1 MEELKEILKTAVK
14 NTSAIE
20 ESLKGSFNK
29 FAIDKEANFI
39 IVQLDDDKKLRFFKS
54 GTEGTAHEEPE
65 ERIEYIKAFL
75 PGIEM
80 ILLMQDLKE
89 DETNEFFDMMQDIL
103 VQSFEKSEFHTVTY
117 AKHNKS
123 FWSTSGDEWQPLKIT
138 DFIDL
143 ENFIKVIEKTI

>member
-1 MEELKEILKTAVK
+1 MEDLKEILKTAVQ

-20 ESLKGSFNK
+20 ESLKGSFQK

-39 IVQLDDDKKLRFFKS
+39 IVQLDDDKKLRCFKS
-54 GTEGTAHEEPE
+54 AENGTAQNEDSEK
-65 ERIEYIKAFL
+65 IEYIKAFL

-80 ILLMQDLKE
+80 VLLMQDMNQGDTE
-89 DETNEFFDMMQDIL
+89 EFFQMMENIII
-103 VQSFEKSEFHTVTY
+103 QSFEKSDFHTVTY
-117 AKHNKS
+117 ARHNKG

-143 ENFIKVIEKTI
+143 ENFIRVIEKNI

>member
-1 MEELKEILKTAVK
+1 MEDLKEILKTAVQ

-20 ESLKGSFNK
+20 ESLKGSFHK

-39 IVQLDDDKKLRFFKS
+39 IVQLDDDKKLRCFKS
-54 GTEGTAHEEPE
+54 GADGTAQNEDGEK
-65 ERIEYIKAFL
+65 IEYIKAFL

-80 ILLMQDLKE
+80 VLLMQDMNQGDIE
-89 DETNEFFDMMQDIL
+89 EFFQMMENIII
-103 VQSFEKSEFHTVTY
+103 QSFEKSDFHTVTY
-117 AKHNKS
+117 ARHNKC